1 MAKATVK
8 KIDDDNE
15 SPEATEEA
23 LRAGSGPEAGEKPRA
38 KEDGSKGFTADV
50 GFVLDATSLP
60 LLEDET
66 KETELD
72 GKTLKGL
79 KLRKGEE
86 VMSHAVRGGLDDKML
101 VVTTT
106 AGRKLARKL

>member
-8 KIDDDNE
+8 TIDDDNE
-15 SPEATEEA
+15 SPEATEDA
-23 LRAGSGPEAGEKPRA
+23 LRAGSGPETGEKPKA
-38 KEDGSKGFTADV
+38 KEDGSKGFTADI

-66 KETELD
+66 KDMELD
-72 GKTLKGL
+72 GKALKGL
-79 KLRKGEE
+79 KLRKGED
-86 VMSHAVRGGLDDKML
+86 VMGHAVRGGLDDKVL
-101 VVTTT
+101 VVSTT